1 MLSRVSLENQLGY
14 ILYYFVMQVCMIK
27 YLICLFMLLCSVV
40 MLEFI
45 QIYVV
50 CCVGDDRNVVDT
62 VISCIIN
69 N

>member
-1 MLSRVSLENQLGY
+1 
-14 ILYYFVMQVCMIK
+14 MIK
-27 YLICLFMLLCSVV
+27 YLICLFILLCSVV
-40 MLEFI
+40 MLDFI

-50 CCVGDDRNVVDT
+50 CRVGDDRNVVDT

>member
-1 MLSRVSLENQLGY
+1 
-14 ILYYFVMQVCMIK
+14 MIE
-27 YLICLFMLLCSVV
+27 YLICLFMLLCGAV

-45 QIYVV
+45 QIYVA
-50 CCVGDDRNVVDT
+50 CRVGDDRSVVDT